1 MPVTISLPDEI
12 LEDDAHNL
20 PRAILEQ
27 VALDGFKSG
36 QLTTSQVRRILG
48 FETRMQVHEFL
59 AAHGVPWVD
68 YSVEELERERN
79 TLKELIAHL
88 ATDH

>member
-1 MPVTISLPDEI
+1 MPMPVTVSLPDEI
-12 LEDDAHNL
+12 LEDDARNL

-27 VALDGFKSG
+27 VALEGFKSG

-79 TLKELIAHL
+79 TLKELFP
-88 ATDH
+88 